1 MKQNLRIIYIIF
13 TFEEKKMFNRL
24 LFCPLF
30 KGISPEQIELL
41 LMSNEHQIIRFSDRE
56 IIEFRGNKTNNLW
69 IILEGKV
76 KGEMIDESGKL
87 VKIEDISSPMPLAIA
102 FIFSEKGIF
111 PVNICA
117 NEEVKMLR
125 IPKAS
130 VINMMQKN
138 QQFLQNFLTMISN
151 KANFLSDRIYF
162 MSFKTIR
169 QKIDHYIIDESGSKD
184 SFIMRSTQQELS
196 DFFGIARPSLARIFS
211 ELEKE
216 NIIRVEKKKIE
227 IVNRKALIEA
237 LK

>member
-1 MKQNLRIIYIIF
+1 MY
-13 TFEEKKMFNRL
+13 NRL

-30 KGISPEQIELL
+30 KGISPEQTEHLL
-41 LMSNEHQIIRFSDRE
+41 KTNAHQIISFHDRE
-56 IIEFRGNKTNNLW
+56 IIEFRGNKTDNLW

-102 FIFSEKGIF
+102 FIFSEQNLF
-111 PVNICA
+111 PVNISA
-117 NEEVKMLR
+117 NESVKMLR
-125 IPKAS
+125 IPKSS

-151 KANFLSDRIYF
+151 KAKFLSDRIYF

-169 QKIDHYIIDESGSKD
+169 QKIAHYIIDEAGKEN
-184 SFIMRSTQQELS
+184 SFVLKSTQQELS
-196 DFFGIARPSLARIFS
+196 DFFGIARPSLGRVFS
-211 ELEKE
+211 EFEKN
-216 NIIRVEKKKIE
+216 NIIKIDKKKVE
-227 IVNRKALIEA
+227 IINRNALIEA